1 MCYITDNYLLLN
13 KLLYEQK
20 ENNRRDY
27 CIIQESR

>member
-20 ENNRRDY
+20 ENNRRD
-27 CIIQESR
+27 CCNVQESR